1 MKRSGLW
8 QMWMQVLGAITLV
21 GVGMV
26 LVGCQPAATPPAKTA
41 TGGTA
46 SAPVTEKE
54 AKEKPAEEK
63 AAAPAEEASVVLKP
77 QLLSEEELREGWISL
92 FDGQTLFGWH
102 AHSKADWQVKDDAIT
117 VTGGEPGLLCTP
129 VRFADYVLKVDV
141 QTDAT
146 SNSGIF
152 LRTPPVVGKEDVT
165 TRCYELNMA
174 PSDNPFPTGSLVG
187 RKKVEKPIDLTQW
200 TTIEA
205 RCEGNHI
212 TVTIGGEVVCDYTD
226 EKPTLSGLVGLQL
239 NSGRASFKNVRLLPL
254 SQKSI
259 FPGENLS
266 GWKQPEGSKSRFSLT
281 PEGELLVEDG
291 RGCLETEGEYQDFCV
306 QLECKTLAA
315 DLNGG
320 LFLRCIP
327 GELMNGYESQIHN
340 GLVDGDRTKPK
351 DCGTGGVFRRVNA
364 RYVVSDDL
372 AWFTKT
378 IVVDGDR
385 IATWVN
391 GYCVTDWQDTRELND
406 NPRNGLR
413 KKAGT
418 LQIQGH
424 DPTTKI
430 LFRKMSVATL
440 PGE

>member
-1 MKRSGLW
+1 MFKMIRTFVSGR
-8 QMWMQVLGAITLV
+8 VAIA
-21 GVGMV
+21 MV
-26 LVGCQPAATPPAKTA
+26 LAGVMGCKPSTPTTTAPGPTAPVANAPASAAPTTAKAEVATPADGA
-41 TGGTA
+41 A
-46 SAPVTEKE
+46 AEVTL
-54 AKEKPAEEK
+54 KPAYLSQEEI
-63 AAAPAEEASVVLKP
+63 A
-77 QLLSEEELREGWISL
+77 EGWISL

-102 AHSKADWQVKDDAIT
+102 PHSKADWQVKDGAIT
-117 VTGGEPGLLCTP
+117 VTGGEPGLLCTS
-129 VRFADYVLKVDV
+129 VRFSDYVLKAEV

-152 LRTPPVVGKEDVT
+152 LRTPATVSKEDVV

-212 TVTIGGEVVCDYTD
+212 AVTIGGEIVCDYTD
-226 EKPTLSGLVGLQL
+226 EKPALSGLIGLQL
-239 NSGRASFKNVRLLPL
+239 NSGRASFRNIRLLPL
-254 SQKSI
+254 GQKSI

-266 GWKQPEGSKSRFSLT
+266 GWKQPEGSKSRFSLM
-281 PEGELLVEDG
+281 PENELLVEDG
-291 RGCLETEGEYQDFCV
+291 RGCLESEGSYQNFCL

-340 GLVDGDRTKPK
+340 GVVDGDRTKPK
-351 DCGTGGVFRRVNA
+351 DCGTGGVFRRINA
-364 RYVVSDDL
+364 RYVVPDDL
-372 AWFTKT
+372 AWFSKT
-378 IVVDGDR
+378 IVMDGDR

-391 GYCVTDWQDTRELND
+391 GYSVTDWQDTREPHD

-413 KKAGT
+413 LKAGT
-418 LQIQGH
+418 LQLQGH

-430 LFRKMSVATL
+430 LFRKMTVSEL
-440 PGE
+440 PSE